1 MPITPNSS
9 NARRHFQE
17 WVQAQVD
24 ARLQAAIEMLDRA
37 GLEATREMRTGRK
50 YTDRT
55 GNLRSSTGYAVVL
68 DGRIVR
74 GGHFTA
80 VTQTGAEGK
89 KTGEALVHEAAH
101 EIGRGCL
108 ALVLVAGMK
117 YAYYVERMGLNVTDS
132 GVQVA
137 RLEVDAMARALG
149 FELM

>member
-17 WVQAQVD
+17 WMRAKVD
-24 ARLQAAIEMLDRA
+24 ERMQAAIEMLDRA
-37 GLEATREMRTGRK
+37 GLEATREMRTGRR

-55 GNLRSSTGYAVVL
+55 GNLRSSTGYAVVM

-80 VTQTGAEGK
+80 VTPKGAEGK
-89 KTGEALVHEAAH
+89 KTGEDLVREAAH
-101 EIGRGCL
+101 EIGHGSL

-137 RLEVDAMARALG
+137 RQEVDAMARELG
-149 FELM
+149 FELT